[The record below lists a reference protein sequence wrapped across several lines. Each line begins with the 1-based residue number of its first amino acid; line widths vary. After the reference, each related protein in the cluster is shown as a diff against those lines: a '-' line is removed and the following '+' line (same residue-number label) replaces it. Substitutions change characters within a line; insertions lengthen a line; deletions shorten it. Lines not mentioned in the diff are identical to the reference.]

1 MTTDHDLLDPITEDL
16 RQLAALAA
24 PAVYL
29 MDDPRVPQFEQLF
42 SRALAEISTSED
54 GAKFG
59 GSSLVM
65 RLA

>member
-1 MTTDHDLLDPITEDL
+1 
-16 RQLAALAA
+16 
-24 PAVYL
+24 